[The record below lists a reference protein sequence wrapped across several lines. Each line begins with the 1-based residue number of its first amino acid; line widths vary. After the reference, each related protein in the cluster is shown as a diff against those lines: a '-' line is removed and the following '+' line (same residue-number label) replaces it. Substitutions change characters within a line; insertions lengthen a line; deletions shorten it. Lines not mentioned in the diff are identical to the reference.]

1 MPVLS
6 SEAVVLRTWPV
17 HEADLI
23 VSFFTREYGRMRG
36 VAKAALKS
44 RKRFGGALEPMTLA
58 RAWFVER
65 PGQDLVRLD
74 QLEIIRS
81 PLSAP
86 VDQARMAVLSFYA
99 EVIDEALP
107 ERDPQDAVFRLL
119 VAVLEQTHAVDSGA
133 EFGVPRVPR
142 TWGPG
147 KAVEIGLSEAGGTE
161 VGVPLVPTLGPG
173 RPVQPQVGQPWM
185 ALTYFSLWMT
195 RLMGLLPDI
204 ARCIVCGEAFRTRAS
219 SGDPTRTSPGHSVL
233 KGHDLSRAENAAP
246 KDEGALAPEV
256 KGTGFSP
263 YANWPLTLGALAPEE
278 HRRSGSAF
286 FSPHADG
293 LFCALHRNGSASALS
308 ADSWQMA
315 QRMLH
320 APASAFASEPWTRK
334 RGQDLRRFT
343 LQTLE
348 RHLEKKLKT
357 AEALARL
364 GG

>member
-23 VSFFTREYGRMRG
+23 VSFFTRDYGRMRG

-58 RAWFVER
+58 RAWFAER
-65 PGQDLVRLD
+65 PRQELVRLD
-74 QLEIIRS
+74 QLEIVRS

-86 VDQARMAVLSFYA
+86 VDHTRMAVLSFYA
-99 EVIDEALP
+99 EVVDEALP

-119 VAVLEQTHAVDSGA
+119 VSVLEQTAAVGPEPVGHGASLGETVQAGAADPQAAQPHA
-133 EFGVPRVPR
+133 
-142 TWGPG
+142 T
-147 KAVEIGLSEAGGTE
+147 
-161 VGVPLVPTLGPG
+161 
-173 RPVQPQVGQPWM
+173 QPWM

-195 RLMGLLPDI
+195 RLMGLLPDTG
-204 ARCIVCGEAFRTRAS
+204 RCMVCGEPLRGAEVSYGS
-219 SGDPTRTSPGHSVL
+219 SS
-233 KGHDLSRAENAAP
+233 
-246 KDEGALAPEV
+246 
-256 KGTGFSP
+256 
-263 YANWPLTLGALAPEE
+263 
-278 HRRSGSAF
+278 
-286 FSPHADG
+286 DG
-293 LFCALHRNGSASALS
+293 LFCGLHANGSASALS
-308 ADSWQMA
+308 VDSWQLA
-315 QRMLH
+315 QRMLR
-320 APASAFASEPWTRK
+320 APAATFAAEPWPRK

-348 RHLEKKLKT
+348 RHLERKLKS